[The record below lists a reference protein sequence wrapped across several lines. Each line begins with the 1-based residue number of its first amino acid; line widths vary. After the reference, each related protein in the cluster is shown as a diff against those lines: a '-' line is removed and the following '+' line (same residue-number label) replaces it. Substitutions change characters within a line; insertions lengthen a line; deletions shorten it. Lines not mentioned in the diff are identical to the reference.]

1 MNLDE
6 VVGEIVEGSRMIRQ
20 LARKTIRQLSITA
33 HLKNESSPL
42 PEFPLS
48 GLCETLDPR
57 LL

>member
-20 LARKTIRQLSITA
+20 LARKTIRQPSITA

-42 PEFPLS
+42 PLTQDPLS
-48 GLCETLDPR
+48 
-57 LL
+57 